1 MYRFCKY
8 IYVGNCVVI
17 IAMAHKLSCDIKDI
31 ILDLQ
36 CQGYNSVK
44 ISLTLKNI
52 LNFNVS
58 PQGIRDF
65 LRRNQVNKTRKTVP
79 RKFRD
84 IHKQCMNLWLSQNK
98 DLTARDVQLKFVEE
112 FHQTFALSTIK
123 KYRRQL
129 NWTAKRK
136 RYCQLISHK
145 NKLARVEWCL
155 EKLKT
160 KDTFQDV
167 IFMDESNVELSST
180 GRLSFYQTGSAL
192 EKVPARTAKPK
203 HSYTVSTSRSAAYKH
218 Y

>member
-1 MYRFCKY
+1 M
-8 IYVGNCVVI
+8 
-17 IAMAHKLSCDIKDI
+17 
-31 ILDLQ
+31 
-36 CQGYNSVK
+36 K

-79 RKFRD
+79 RKFRH

-203 HSYTVSTSRSAAYKH
+203 HSYTVSTSRSATYKH